1 MSISIAKA
9 TQTSQSS
16 LSSSKISNQANAY
29 AMSEADLLK
38 SVDYSDLTSQSK
50 SAISGSDFAKEISVS
65 AESNYSDTTRQKT
78 VTVKIYKGNETLPR
92 AELKLN
98 RYSVEQKAA
107 SGVPIGTVIAWP
119 STKNPSDGIWL
130 DCNGQ
135 NCASYPELV
144 AVLGKN
150 TVPDYRNRF
159 LESDMTPGTLK
170 EAGLPNI
177 TGRMGSDDGDVSS
190 VNTEPI
196 SSVER
201 ANQFT
206 GPFGLGPICRYREGL
221 YDLYLNNDFNFAPE
235 YIDFDASRSNPIYGN
250 SNTVQ
255 PASVTV
261 RRLIKAV

>member
-29 AMSEADLLK
+29 AMSEAELLK
-38 SVDYSDLTSQSK
+38 SVGYSDLASQGK
-50 SAISGSDFAKEISVS
+50 SAISNSDFSKEISVS
-65 AESNYSDTTRQKT
+65 AESNYSDTTKQKM
-78 VTVKIYKGNETLPR
+78 VTVRIFKGNETLPR

-98 RYSVEQKAA
+98 RYSIEQKVA

-119 STKNPSDGIWL
+119 STKNPSDGTWL

-135 NCASYPELV
+135 SCANYPELV

-159 LESDMTPGTLK
+159 FESDMIPGTVK

-177 TGRMGSDDGDVSS
+177 TGRLHSTTWGFSGFDVYKTGLHISDNSALGITGRGGISHNANNNNWAGTIMG
-190 VNTEPI
+190 
-196 SSVER
+196 
-201 ANQFT
+201 
-206 GPFGLGPICRYREGL
+206 
-221 YDLYLNNDFNFAPE
+221 
-235 YIDFDASRSNPIYGN
+235 IDFDASRSNPIYGN

-261 RRLIKAV
+261 RRLIKAA

>member
-9 TQTSQSS
+9 TQTSQNS
-16 LSSSKISNQANAY
+16 LFSNKISNQANAY

-38 SVDYSDLTSQSK
+38 SVDYSDLTSQGK
-50 SAISGSDFAKEISVS
+50 SGISGSDFTKEISVS
-65 AESNYSDTTRQKT
+65 AESNYSDTTKQKT

-119 STKNPSDGIWL
+119 SMKNPADGTWL

-135 NCASYPELV
+135 SCASYPELV

-159 LESDMTPGTLK
+159 LESSTTAGKVKD
-170 EAGLPNI
+170 AGLPNI
-177 TGRMGSDDGDVSS
+177 KGGPVGSLQS
-190 VNTEPI
+190 
-196 SSVER
+196 
-201 ANQFT
+201 
-206 GPFGLGPICRYREGL
+206 
-221 YDLYLNNDFNFAPE
+221 
-235 YIDFDASRSNPIYGN
+235 
-250 SNTVQ
+250 
-255 PASVTV
+255 
-261 RRLIKAV
+261 